1 MRTTI
6 ELPDTLLVMAKTRAA
21 QRGISLRNFFIE
33 AIGKAL
39 APEGPKGRRPLP
51 VIGDGKGPKIRAA
64 TREEI
69 DEAMFG

>member
-6 ELPDTLLVMAKTRAA
+6 ELPDTLLVMAKSRAA
-21 QRGISLRNFFIE
+21 LRGISLRDFFIE

-39 APEGPKGRRPLP
+39 APERSKVRRPLP
-51 VIGDGKGPKIRAA
+51 TIGDGKGPKIRAA

>member
-6 ELPDTLLVMAKTRAA
+6 ELPDALLMQAKSRAA
-21 QRGISLRNFFIE
+21 LRGISLRDFFIE
-33 AIGKAL
+33 AIGKSL
-39 APEGPKGRRPLP
+39 APDKPKVRRPP
-51 VIGDGKGPKIRAA
+51 PAVGDGKGPKIRAA